1 MGDILVDVALP
12 LILAFIMFTLGLGLR
27 IDDFTRVFVQPKS
40 FVTGLANQ
48 MVLLPVAGFL
58 IASMLGMPPELAVGM
73 MILALCPGGVTTN
86 VLTKIGNGNT
96 ALSISLTAVVTVV
109 SVVTLP
115 LILTWSVGALMGADT
130 PPVDTLALSLTMFM
144 MTVLPVA
151 IGMIV
156 TALAPGFV
164 TGAGVTLSRIAVV
177 LFALIVL
184 AAIAT
189 NLDVLRDNIAR
200 LGPATLILMALM
212 MALGLLTARAL
223 GLAPRDATTIAI
235 ETGVQN
241 STLGIAVGAI
251 IADQIL
257 GPAEGFSAFALPAAM
272 YGVLMYLLA
281 VPFVLWR
288 RSLH

>member
-1 MGDILVDVALP
+1 MGAILVDVALP

-58 IASMLGMPPELAVGM
+58 IASLLGMPPELAVGM

>member
-58 IASMLGMPPELAVGM
+58 IASLLGMPPELAVGM

-184 AAIAT
+184 AAVAT

>member
-58 IASMLGMPPELAVGM
+58 IASLLGMPPELAVGM